1 MLIIVSIK
9 KRKLSSLNDSLVVSS
24 IPKVFCYFIPNS
36 KSFFNK
42 TTRVYILALV
52 KDGEERPTCEVDDN
66 TYYDGDL
73 FETKCNRD
81 LRCICMPGYIGMK
94 QKVTFVP
101 HVLEKN

>member
-1 MLIIVSIK
+1 M
-9 KRKLSSLNDSLVVSS
+9 
-24 IPKVFCYFIPNS
+24 

-94 QKVTFVP
+94 QKITFFP
-101 HVLEKN
+101 HVPEKINLVQIYGFKLYSFALTFTRSSHVVNLPPRETL